1 MADDRR
7 FQLDELLIRPGCY
20 LNPQTEVLVV
30 VDDSP
35 SIDGEI
41 FNLEEFEGADWVLIS
56 DEVPVDEASRDELL
70 EDFQAHYHG
79 GDGRDVS
86 ERAVEDP
93 DEDLDDNGDDP
104 RVVPRPG
111 EAVPSLSLAVRP
123 IHYLGVFIPTA
134 VVLEIAGAT
143 PLLIFSAA
151 ALGVIPC
158 AAVMGEATEAIAA
171 RTGPGIGGLLNVTF
185 GNAPELII
193 AFFALEAGLQEVVKA
208 SIVGSIIGNILLVL
222 GAAMLVGGLPRDKQT
237 FSATAANAQ
246 VAMLFLALAALILPA
261 LFQLIHGGGLPSIGD
276 ERVDFGSEL
285 EQISF
290 GVALILLATY
300 VAGLLFSLKTHRAVF
315 NPYSEGEE
323 EETHHWSPK
332 RAGSSSRPP
341 PCLVGLMSEIL
352 VGSIEEASHDIGLS
366 EFFVGVFIVAI
377 VGNAAEHWVAVLVAA
392 KDKMDL
398 AVNIAI
404 GSSAQIALFVAP
416 LLVLLSFVVGPA
428 PMALVFNGYE
438 LGGLVFA
445 VLIANLVT
453 QEGESNWFE
462 GAQLL
467 ALYAVLGLVFYFA

>member
-1 MADDRR
+1 M
-7 FQLDELLIRPGCY
+7 
-20 LNPQTEVLVV
+20 
-30 VDDSP
+30 
-35 SIDGEI
+35 
-41 FNLEEFEGADWVLIS
+41 
-56 DEVPVDEASRDELL
+56 
-70 EDFQAHYHG
+70 
-79 GDGRDVS
+79 
-86 ERAVEDP
+86 
-93 DEDLDDNGDDP
+93 
-104 RVVPRPG
+104 
-111 EAVPSLSLAVRP
+111 RP

-134 VVLEIAGAT
+134 IVLEIAGAT

-290 GVALILLATY
+290 GVAIILLATY
-300 VAGLLFSLKTHRAVF
+300 VAGLVFSLKTHRAVF

-323 EETHHWSPK
+323 EEEHHWPVR
-332 RAGSSSRPP
+332 RAAIFLAVAAV
-341 PCLVGLMSEIL
+341 LVGLMSEIL